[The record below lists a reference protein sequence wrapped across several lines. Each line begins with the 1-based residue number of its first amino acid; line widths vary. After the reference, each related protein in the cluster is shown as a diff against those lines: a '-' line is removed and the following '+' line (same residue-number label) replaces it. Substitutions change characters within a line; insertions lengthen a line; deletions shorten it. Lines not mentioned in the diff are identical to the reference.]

1 MIPGWTLPESP
12 FHKGEKAVHDR
23 LGITE
28 SIETRVR
35 RAGIRNYMPD
45 QHREFF
51 IQLPFFML
59 GALDAD
65 GQPWATLRYGEPGFV
80 VSLDEHT
87 LRIGGKGV
95 PHDPAGAFHVGDWL
109 GALGI
114 QFNTHRRNRVN
125 GIVSAVDDQ
134 GLTLAVRQSFGNCT
148 KYIQSRL
155 PEVVEGANAAF
166 VATPDTD
173 HLSEAD
179 ERLIDRTD
187 TFFIA
192 TANLDPAAGAARGAD
207 VSHKGGKPGFV
218 RIDDAQTL
226 TIPDFVGNSYFN
238 TIGNL
243 LCNPRAGLLF
253 IDFESGDLLYVAA
266 TAEVLWDDPDAAL
279 LTGAQRLLRF
289 HIRTVRRNAKALPI
303 RWTPPEYA
311 RELERT
317 GVWPA
322 VAVES

>member
-1 MIPGWTLPESP
+1 
-12 FHKGEKAVHDR
+12 
-23 LGITE
+23 
-28 SIETRVR
+28 
-35 RAGIRNYMPD
+35 
-45 QHREFF
+45 
-51 IQLPFFML
+51 
-59 GALDAD
+59 
-65 GQPWATLRYGEPGFV
+65 
-80 VSLDEHT
+80 
-87 LRIGGKGV
+87 
-95 PHDPAGAFHVGDWL
+95 
-109 GALGI
+109 
-114 QFNTHRRNRVN
+114 
-125 GIVSAVDDQ
+125 
-134 GLTLAVRQSFGNCT
+134 
-148 KYIQSRL
+148 
-155 PEVVEGANAAF
+155 
-166 VATPDTD
+166 
-173 HLSEAD
+173 
-179 ERLIDRTD
+179 RTD

-289 HIRTVRRNAKALPI
+289 HVRTVRRNAKALPI